1 MENLRNFEG
10 TFIRDKET
18 GIKYSRIVRLLHL
31 SNIKNWIKEQAE
43 KLGIRVHITPSQY
56 TSQQCPICG
65 SIDKANRH
73 TQEKFECKNCGH
85 ADNADHNASVN
96 VKNRF
101 TSNVLKNQLHKQDEY
116 GRLLPYITNKYAIK
130 RILENCVIDT

>member
-43 KLGIRVHITPSQY
+43 KLGIRVHLTPSHY
-56 TSQQCPICG
+56 TSQQCPECG
-65 SIDKANRH
+65 HIDRDNRK
-73 TQEKFECKNCGH
+73 TQESFVCTCCGH
-85 ADNADHNASVN
+85 TDNADHNASIN
-96 VKNRF
+96 IKNRF
-101 TSNVLKNQLHKQDEY
+101 SLDVLKNQLHKQDEY
-116 GRLLPYITNKYAIK
+116 GSLPPYLSNQYAIK
-130 RILENCVIDT
+130 RILENCVFAP